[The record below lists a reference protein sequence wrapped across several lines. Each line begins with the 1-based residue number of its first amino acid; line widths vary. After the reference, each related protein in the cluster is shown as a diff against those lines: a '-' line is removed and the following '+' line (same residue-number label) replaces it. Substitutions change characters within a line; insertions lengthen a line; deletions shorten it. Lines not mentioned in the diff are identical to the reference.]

1 MAYEIELEAGGLEFE
16 VKGWRGLLTLTGIA
30 LVGAAVVRELRLP
43 PEQRTWHGV
52 LFGRIPYDLRM
63 PTVGRV
69 VNTLWDPNNRHV
81 LVPTAFGVGWSLNVA
96 ALLGPVRQPPVQA

>member
-1 MAYEIELEAGGLEFE
+1 
-16 VKGWRGLLTLTGIA
+16 VKGWRGLITLTGVA
-30 LVGAAVVRELRLP
+30 LVGAAIVGELRLP
-43 PEQRTWHGV
+43 PEQRSWHGV

-69 VNTLWDPNNRHV
+69 VNTLWDPNNRQV

-96 ALLGPVRQPPVQA
+96 ALLALVRRPPLQA